1 MSKKCLSTVRV
12 YIHQRPGEE
21 QYALVCD
28 MSEYSY
34 CYGALVGTKDI
45 EVEWE
50 AFDVNPAALLVE
62 KIEQEIC
69 SVVLEYDG
77 RLRELRDRAAQ
88 LRCIE
93 YRPGES

>member
-28 MSEYSY
+28 MSEYSL
-34 CYGALVGTKDI
+34 CYGALVGTVDI

-50 AFDVNPAALLVE
+50 EFDVNPASVLLE
-62 KIEQEIC
+62 KIEQEIGR
-69 SVVLEYDG
+69 VQLEYDG
-77 RLRELRDRAAQ
+77 RLSTLRDRAAQ
-88 LRCIE
+88 LRCLE
-93 YRPGES
+93 YRPGEA